1 TGLANA
7 IEDVQNPDDFYTRTG
22 RRELRYGKQDPVF
35 GLTIRNLALMHQG
48 YSAKPFL
55 TVRNVR
61 FRPGEWTFVK
71 GESGSGK
78 TSLIKAIN
86 GLWPYGTGHI
96 VFPEGVKTFYAAQDV
111 KLPQL
116 TLKE

>member
-1 TGLANA
+1 
-7 IEDVQNPDDFYTRTG
+7 
-22 RRELRYGKQDPVF
+22 
-35 GLTIRNLALMHQG
+35 
-48 YSAKPFL
+48 PFL

-96 VFPEGVKTFYAAQDV
+96 VFPDGVKTFYAAQDV

-116 TLKE
+116 TLKELVCLPESAEKFNDLQVVSALFKAGLGELMEYLGEETRAGNI